1 MAYINLLPWREAAL
15 QAKKKEYF
23 TMLTV
28 VAIFSFVA
36 VFAVSLFYGAKID
49 GQTSRNSYIKN
60 EIKILDIRI
69 AEIDTLKEK
78 KIALQKR
85 INVIQQLQRSR
96 NVGTKVLDE
105 LAKILPSGIY
115 ITKIDKKQ
123 NVIHL
128 TGKTESNNH
137 LANMIRSIQLS
148 EFFTDAT
155 PEFISTDKDKI
166 KFLSEFKMR
175 ITIKGLDE
183 NSDAGMN
190 GGSA

>member
-1 MAYINLLPWREAAL
+1 MAHINLLPWREAAL
-15 QAKKKEYF
+15 QVKQKEYF
-23 TMLTV
+23 TILAAV
-28 VAIFSFVA
+28 GLFSFLV
-36 VFAVSLFYGAKID
+36 VFMVSVFYGAKID
-49 GQTSRNSYIKN
+49 GQNNRNNFLKN

-69 AEIDTLKEK
+69 AEINTLKEK

-85 INVIQQLQRSR
+85 IDVIQELQRSR

-105 LAKILPSGIY
+105 LVKVLPTGIY
-115 ITKIDKKQ
+115 VTKIDKKQ

-128 TGKTESNNH
+128 TGQTESNNH
-137 LANMIRSIQLS
+137 LANMIRAIQLS

-155 PEFISTDKDKI
+155 PESISTDKDKT

-175 ITIKGLDE
+175 ITIKGLD
-183 NSDAGMN
+183 SN